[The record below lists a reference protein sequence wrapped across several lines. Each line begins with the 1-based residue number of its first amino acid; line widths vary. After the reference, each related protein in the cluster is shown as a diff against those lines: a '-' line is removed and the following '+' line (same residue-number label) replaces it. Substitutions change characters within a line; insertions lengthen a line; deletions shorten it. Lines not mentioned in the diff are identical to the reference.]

1 MRSGVRHNPRR
12 IDQSIVA
19 TTTTMPSPSTNTGS
33 DVSARQPP
41 QDSTTSPGW
50 SATHAAPAAAA
61 AIRARN
67 RMMRIMKFLLGC
79 RERGHGIGGEFAR
92 GGERRIAGIGLLD
105 PALRGGTI
113 GRRKRI
119 ELAARF
125 IEIVA
130 QRRRGDA
137 RYDAGAIGAGGI
149 RALDAHELC
158 GTGLQA
164 IDNAAAGSLG

>member
-1 MRSGVRHNPRR
+1 MRSGVRHSPCR
-12 IDQSIVA
+12 IDHSMTPA
-19 TTTTMPSPSTNTGS
+19 TTVMPSTSTNTGS
-33 DVSARQPP
+33 AISAREPP
-41 QDSTTSPGW
+41 QDSTTVPGW
-50 SATHAAPAAAA
+50 SAIHAAPAAAA

-79 RERGHGIGGEFAR
+79 RERSHGIGGEFAR
-92 GGERRIAGIGLLD
+92 GGERRIAGVGLLD

-130 QRRRGDA
+130 QR
-137 RYDAGAIGAGGI
+137 
-149 RALDAHELC
+149 
-158 GTGLQA
+158 
-164 IDNAAAGSLG
+164 